1 MFGIGYPSLPS
12 DYYESLLRSQQNL
25 GSGLGPLAQAQAL
38 NNIFGGGQTKEA
50 ADSELLVLLTG
61 D

>member
-38 NNIFGGGQTKEA
+38 NNLFGAGKSKEPA
-50 ADSELLVLLTG
+50 ESELLVLLTG
-61 D
+61 E